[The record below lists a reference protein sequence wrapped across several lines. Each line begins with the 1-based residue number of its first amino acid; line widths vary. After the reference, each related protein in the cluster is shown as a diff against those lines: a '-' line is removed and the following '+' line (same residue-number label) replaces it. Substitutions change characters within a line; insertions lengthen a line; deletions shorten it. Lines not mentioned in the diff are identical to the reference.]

1 MVTVTARSKLSILSH
16 IFINQVKLIDI
27 KDANL
32 IVNSIFNLSLVNSGV
47 NWSNI
52 YLCSLICPMH
62 WLGSLIIT

>member
-32 IVNSIFNLSLVNSGV
+32 IVNSTFNLSLMNSGIT
-47 NWSNI
+47 WSNI
-52 YLCSLICPMH
+52 YL
-62 WLGSLIIT
+62 

>member
-32 IVNSIFNLSLVNSGV
+32 IVNSTFNLSLVNSGV
-47 NWSNI
+47 NWSNC
-52 YLCSLICPMH
+52 YP
-62 WLGSLIIT
+62 